1 MIRNESQ
8 RRRAQT
14 EREELAA
21 QRGGEQKKRRLME
34 LDSDLAEYEALRSGE
49 VDAIREESVEALGE
63 LLVKARLARGLTM
76 NELGGLL
83 GMSKQQ
89 IQRYEQE
96 SWRRASLWR
105 LAQVAEALQI
115 EVGIQA
121 SLTSSLAN

>member
-83 GMSKQQ
+83 GMSEQQ